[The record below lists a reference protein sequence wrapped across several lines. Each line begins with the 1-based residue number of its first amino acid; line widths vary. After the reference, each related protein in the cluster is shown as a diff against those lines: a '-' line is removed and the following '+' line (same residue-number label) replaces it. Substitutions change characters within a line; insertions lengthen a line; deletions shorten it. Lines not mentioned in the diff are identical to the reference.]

1 MSSAPNSGGP
11 VRPLR
16 VQTVYQTFVILG
28 EIRLDRESDEV
39 MLSAGDWLT
48 TNRPDDM

>member
-11 VRPLR
+11 VCPLCA
-16 VQTVYQTFVILG
+16 QTVYQTFVFLG
-28 EIRLDRESDEV
+28 EIRLDRESDKV
-39 MLSAGDWLT
+39 MLSVGNWLT